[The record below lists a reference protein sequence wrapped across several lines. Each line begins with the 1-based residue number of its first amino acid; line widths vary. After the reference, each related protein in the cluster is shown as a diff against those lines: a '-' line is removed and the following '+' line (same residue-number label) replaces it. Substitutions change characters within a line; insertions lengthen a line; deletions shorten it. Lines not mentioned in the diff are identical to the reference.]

1 MIVIEKK
8 YLPEFNTEKNKIK
21 TLLEAA
27 FVDIVPIEIKND
39 LFILPEEVLNNNN
52 FKPIFD
58 NFTSYTKR
66 EINQDEFINTSLI

>member
-21 TLLEAA
+21 TLLESA
-27 FVDIVPIEIKND
+27 FVDIVPVEIKND
-39 LFILPEEVLNNNN
+39 LFILPEEVLNNDN

-58 NFTSYTKR
+58 NFTSYSKR
-66 EINQDEFINTSLI
+66 DINTDEFIKPTL